1 MLILQREGLGM
12 YLSLINGG
20 GGKIFAANKQGVIS
34 QRCLLGKLTGSPHQD
49 TTQKLCAHKGKT
61 PMRPVCE
68 GGLPAATLSLPFI
81 NAVVLVVCFHEP
93 HTIIN
98 STSTCDDKR

>member
-34 QRCLLGKLTGSPHQD
+34 QRCILGKLTGSPLRD
-49 TTQKLCAHKGKT
+49 TTQKLCAHKGTT
-61 PMRPVCE
+61 PMRPV
-68 GGLPAATLSLPFI
+68 
-81 NAVVLVVCFHEP
+81 NAVVLVMCFHEP

-98 STSTCDDKR
+98 STSTCDDKC